1 MRLFYIVSKSP
12 ACFAVHN
19 LALKKIKE
27 RLAAGDKVQGIF
39 FINEGAQCASS
50 LYEEGSVG
58 GKTQSAYIFLSKKH
72 DFPLLVCGRAFKTC
86 GFNASVLK
94 DGYLLSGNT
103 ELVMKLND
111 CDEVEEF

>member
-12 ACFAVHN
+12 ACVAVHDI
-19 LALKKIKE
+19 ALKKIKE
-27 RLAAGDKVQGIF
+27 GLAAGHKVQGIF

-58 GKTQSAYIFLSKKH
+58 GKTQSAYILLAKKH
-72 DFPLLVCGRAFKTC
+72 DFSLLVCGRAFKTC

-94 DGYLLSGNT
+94 DGYILSGNT
-103 ELVMKLND
+103 ELIIKLND
-111 CDEVEEF
+111 CDEVKEF

>member
-12 ACFAVHN
+12 ACSAAHET
-19 LALKKIKE
+19 ALKKIKE
-27 RLAAGDKVQGIF
+27 SLAAGHKVQGIF

-50 LYEEGSVG
+50 LYEDGSVG
-58 GKTQSAYIFLSKKH
+58 GKTQSSYILLAKEH
-72 DFPLLVCGRAFKTC
+72 EFPLLVCGRAFKTC
-86 GFNASVLK
+86 GFNVSVLK

-111 CDEVEEF
+111 CDEVKEF

>member
-12 ACFAVHN
+12 ACTLVHEA
-19 LALKKIKE
+19 ALNDIKQS
-27 RLAAGDKVQGIF
+27 LDAGHEIQGIF

-50 LYEEGSVG
+50 LYEAGSSG
-58 GKTQSAYIFLSKKH
+58 GKTQNAYLALAQEYS
-72 DFPLLVCGRAFKTC
+72 FPLLVCGRAFKTC

-103 ELVMKLND
+103 ELVMKLSA
-111 CDEVEEF
+111 CDEVREF